1 MSTIDDDCFEG
12 LIEFRVFF
20 DDEQLFCKFLHHC
33 IQFSMDNDVDHVFV
47 NEDGRFVAI
56 EYSKNCPIYI
66 DDFDSNNEATN

>member
-20 DDEQLFCKFLHHC
+20 DDEELFCKFLHHC

-56 EYSKNCPIYI
+56 EY
-66 DDFDSNNEATN
+66 